1 MDNNEKIKTLKNV
14 PGPWYVDEECIA
26 CDACVLVTEQHFK
39 IDEDEAYA
47 YVCKQPQTTKEVE
60 LCQEALEVCP
70 VEAIHK
76 DGK

>member
-1 MDNNEKIKTLKNV
+1 MSSNKKTPKNV

-26 CDACVLVTEQHFK
+26 CDACILVAEQHFK
-39 IDEDEAYA
+39 IEEDEEEPYA
-47 YVCKQPQTTKEVE
+47 YVYKQPTTDAETA
-60 LCQEALEVCP
+60 LCQEAMDACP